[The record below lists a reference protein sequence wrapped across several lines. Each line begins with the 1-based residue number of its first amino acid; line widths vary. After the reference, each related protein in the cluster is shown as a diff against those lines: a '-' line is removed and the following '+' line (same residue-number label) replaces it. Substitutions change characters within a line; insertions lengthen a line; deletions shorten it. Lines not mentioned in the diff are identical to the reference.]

1 MNEVLKTTALFID
14 ADNVRLT
21 AIPQILEIL
30 MREWTP
36 IKMRAYGTQI
46 GPKQK
51 ILRDHGVLPVQVIP
65 VLPGKNS
72 VDLVLTI
79 DALEELFCGSANSIA
94 IASGD
99 SDFTPL
105 ALKIREHGKPIL
117 IFGDSFTPPALRAAA
132 TSFHC
137 IGLFQQEPGGQ
148 GLRTNSLE
156 SSVHGRSSLDKGEL
170 LRSRMVALVREI
182 AETQGGVTI
191 GKLGAI
197 INVRDPIFSPK
208 RYGATSPEAR
218 AIIETR
224 PGEECQVDYG
234 TGPMVRDPDS
244 RKYRRTR
251 LFVMTLGCS
260 RKCVRLLAFRSSAR
274 VWAEL
279 HEKAFRRL
287 GGSTLVVVLDTASA
301 MRIARV
307 VRRRSCC
314 NC

>member
-1 MNEVLKTTALFID
+1 MKEILKTTALFID

-30 MREWTP
+30 TLEWTP

-46 GPKQK
+46 GPRQK
-51 ILRDHGVLPVQVIP
+51 ILRDHGVLPVEVIP

-79 DALEELFCGSANSIA
+79 DALEELFCGHADSIA

-105 ALKIREHGKPIL
+105 ALKIREHGRPVL
-117 IFGDSFTPPALRAAA
+117 IFGHSFTPQALRGAA

-137 IGLFQQEPGGQ
+137 IGWFQQEPGGQ

-156 SSVHGRSSLDKGEL
+156 SSVHGKSGLDKGEL
-170 LRSRMVALVREI
+170 LRSRMVALIREI

-208 RYGATSPEAR
+208 RYGSVSLSALLKQLSGFTLTPVKGKDGSV
-218 AIIETR
+218 
-224 PGEECQVDYG
+224 QDYE
-234 TGPMVRDPDS
+234 V
-244 RKYRRTR
+244 
-251 LFVMTLGCS
+251 FVN
-260 RKCVRLLAFRSSAR
+260 
-274 VWAEL
+274 E
-279 HEKAFRRL
+279 H
-287 GGSTLVVVLDTASA
+287 
-301 MRIARV
+301 
-307 VRRRSCC
+307 
-314 NC
+314 